1 MRKSL
6 VSLLTSVFMIQVLDY
21 GHRAVQIDSVILIDA
36 FQTFKDSLSTK
47 VAWFNGISFQNPS
60 FCPHHFIISIK
71 FDLIFIHWTVP
82 GTYFNWYHELTS
94 G

>member
-47 VAWFNGISFQNPS
+47 VA
-60 FCPHHFIISIK
+60 
-71 FDLIFIHWTVP
+71 
-82 GTYFNWYHELTS
+82 
-94 G
+94 